1 MTHLLD
7 TDICIYLIKNR
18 PQSVQERLFEKELEQ
33 VAIST
38 ITVSELDYGVA
49 KSSYPDRNR
58 LALVEFLTPFS
69 ILDFD
74 QSATYQY
81 GDIRAFL
88 ERNGETIGPMDML
101 IAAQAKALGLILV
114 TNNEREFRRIPSL
127 QIENW
132 VTE

>member
-7 TDICIYLIKNR
+7 TDICIYLIKDR

-58 LALVEFLTPFS
+58 LALVEFLTPFR
-69 ILDFD
+69 ILDFG
-74 QSATYQY
+74 QSAAYEY
-81 GDIRAFL
+81 RHIRTFL
-88 ERNGETIGPMDML
+88 ENKGRPIGPMDML
-101 IAAQAKALGLILV
+101 LAAQAKALGLILV
-114 TNNEREFRRIPSL
+114 TNNEREFKRVPL
-127 QIENW
+127 LEIENW